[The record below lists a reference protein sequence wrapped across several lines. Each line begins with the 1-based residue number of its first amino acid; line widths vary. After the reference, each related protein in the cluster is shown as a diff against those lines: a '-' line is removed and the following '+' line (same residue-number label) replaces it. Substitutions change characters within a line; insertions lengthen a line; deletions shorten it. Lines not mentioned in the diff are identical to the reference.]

1 MSNRRYDLPPLDF
14 VRGFEAAARH
24 LSFTKA
30 ANELFITQS
39 AVSRQVKAL
48 EEHLDTV
55 LFERRHRAL
64 RLTED
69 GQTLYRIALE
79 ALDRLQS
86 AVDRMRH
93 SRVPDQLSITTT
105 TGLASLWLIPRLA
118 RFTKAH
124 PQIDV
129 RIVANDRTLN
139 LDRSLVDIAI
149 RYCQRETAP
158 GDAVPLF
165 GEDILP
171 VCSPLV
177 LNDPATPLRRPE
189 DLRHHTLLH
198 LDYPGMKRT
207 WYDWGTWL
215 TSFGIED
222 LKPAGTLHF
231 SRYEQLIQA
240 AVSGQG
246 VALGLSPLINEPIR
260 SGLLAAPFDKS
271 VVGPR
276 GYFLIRS
283 SSGASK
289 PQVEEFCRWVA
300 AEASR
305 DATGPERP

>member
-1 MSNRRYDLPPLDF
+1 MNPVMPLLALRAFAETGRR
-14 VRGFEAAARH
+14 GSIKQAAETMGVT
-24 LSFTKA
+24 SG
-30 ANELFITQS
+30 
-39 AVSRQVKAL
+39 AVSQQIRLLEARTGTAL
-48 EEHLDTV
+48 FSRT
-55 LFERRHRAL
+55 RYGMQ
-64 RLTED
+64 LTEAGARVH
-69 GQTLYRIALE
+69 GQVLRAFDQLAEALGALE
-79 ALDRLQS
+79 AS
-86 AVDRMRH
+86 AARRTLTV
-93 SRVPDQLSITTT
+93 TTAPSFA
-105 TGLASLWLIPRLA
+105 ASWLIPRLG
-118 RFTKAH
+118 RFTKAN

-129 RIVANDRTLN
+129 RIVANDRALN

-149 RYCQRETAP
+149 RYCQRGMAP
-158 GDAVPLF
+158 ADAVPLF

-189 DLRHHTLLH
+189 DLKHHTLLH

-215 TSFGIED
+215 TSFGMED

-260 SGLLAAPFDKS
+260 SGLLAAPFDTS

-283 SSGASK
+283 TSGASK
-289 PQVEEFCRWVA
+289 PQVDDFCRWVM
-300 AEASR
+300 AEAGR
-305 DATGPERP
+305 DAAGPDRA

>member
-14 VRGFEAAARH
+14 VQGFEAAARN

-30 ANELFITQS
+30 ARELFITQS
-39 AVSRQVKAL
+39 AVSRQIKAL
-48 EEHLDTV
+48 EEALGTV

-69 GQTLYRIALE
+69 GQTFYRIAMDV
-79 ALDRLQS
+79 LDRLQS
-86 AVDRMRH
+86 SIDQMRQRRT
-93 SRVPDQLSITTT
+93 SDQLSITTT
-105 TGLASLWLIPRLA
+105 TGLASLWLIPRLR
-118 RFTKAH
+118 RFTKANPH
-124 PQIDV
+124 IDV
-129 RIVANDRTLN
+129 RIVANDRPLN

-149 RYCQRETAP
+149 RYAQRETAP
-158 GDAVPLF
+158 KDAIPLF
-165 GEDILP
+165 GEEILP

-177 LNDPATPLRRPE
+177 SRDPATPLREPA

-198 LDYPGMKRT
+198 LDYPGMQKT

-215 TSFGIED
+215 TALGIDD

-231 SRYEQLIQA
+231 TRYEQMIQA

-260 SGLLAAPFDKS
+260 SGLLIAPFDKT
-271 VVGPR
+271 VVGSR

-283 SSGASK
+283 SAAATK
-289 PQVEEFCRWVA
+289 PQVQDFCAWLAEEA
-300 AEASR
+300 AN
-305 DATGPERP
+305 DAVEDGAK